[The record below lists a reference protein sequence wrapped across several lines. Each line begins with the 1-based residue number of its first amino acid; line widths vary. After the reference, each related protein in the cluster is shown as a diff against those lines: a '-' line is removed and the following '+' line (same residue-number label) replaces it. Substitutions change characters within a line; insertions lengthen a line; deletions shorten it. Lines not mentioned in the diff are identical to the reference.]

1 MERKKDVY
9 YVAKI
14 KSKKLK
20 FKYTNSESFFNVIYI
35 KNDIQTYLI

>member
-20 FKYTNSESFFNVIYI
+20 FKYTNSESF
-35 KNDIQTYLI
+35 LM